1 MKRSAITV
9 CEEEEFGNV
18 PNEIVQ
24 LIIVSVYHETSQL
37 STVSKRWHVLLEDYG
52 DWFALAQYYYPSTV
66 NGKRRS
72 HDILPIKS
80 IIEGLV
86 DKNDQGARK
95 FRNYIGRQLCSK
107 HRHFPIGPPVRGRL
121 ATFWPLLSSIC
132 AYVKEHS
139 SNPLTLKNFHP
150 RDIHLNFTEVGHR
163 YSLVLPGPVT
173 GKATT
178 YQSVKTDDNE
188 AVSQTTLSE
197 AKLYAFLSVTTFIHT
212 LFPQFDAEA
221 VITKMMAADKW
232 EDPVANAYYG
242 MTREEIMAQWTE
254 IGEIASI
261 AGTAMHANLEMYYSG
276 RPYVTD
282 TKEFR
287 LFQGYEAKYV
297 TGKWLP
303 YRTEWTVYSE
313 PLQLCGSI
321 DMLYEYVNEVDHGDA
336 KKHLVLCDWKRSK
349 NLVFFNSYQSGSIP
363 CTESMG
369 DTNFIHYCIQLSLYK
384 YILEMHYNVIID
396 EMYIV
401 VLHPN
406 LDRFNCVPVNWEMIK
421 PYFSRIIDYR
431 LASI

>member
-9 CEEEEFGNV
+9 CEEEFGNA
-18 PNEIVQ
+18 PNKIVQ
-24 LIIVSVYHETSQL
+24 RIIVSVYHETSQL
-37 STVSKRWHVLLEDYG
+37 STVSKRWHALLEDYT
-52 DWFALAQYYYPSTV
+52 DWFALVERNYLGVMRHA
-66 NGKRRS
+66 
-72 HDILPIKS
+72 LMIKS
-80 IIEGLV
+80 ILDGLA
-86 DKNDQGARK
+86 DKNKK
-95 FRNYIGRQLCSK
+95 FRNYIGRQLNSK
-107 HRHFPIGPPVRGRL
+107 YLCLSTSLPVV
-121 ATFWPLLSSIC
+121 LSSIYV
-132 AYVKEHS
+132 YVKEHS
-139 SNPLTLKNFHP
+139 PNPLTLQNFHP
-150 RDIHLNFTEVGHR
+150 RDIYLNFTEVGHR

-173 GKATT
+173 GRATI

-188 AVSQTTLSE
+188 AVSQGILCE

-276 RPYVTD
+276 RLYVTD

-321 DMLYEYVNEVDHGDA
+321 DMLYEYVNEVDHGDG

-349 NLVFFNSYQSGSIP
+349 NLVFFNSYQSGSVP

-384 YILEMHYNVIID
+384 YILEKHYNVIVD

-406 LDRFNCVPVNWEMIK
+406 LDRFNCVPVDWVMIK